1 MLIDYEYSNKKLI
14 LSYIGDDG
22 NIKMNYYKWDNPSK
36 FITCMDDDP
45 DKSGKYVTWD
55 GQSVKQIYT
64 RNPNRYSVY
73 DFLDELPV
81 NEQDKIFKY
90 KEPNIFFVD
99 IENEILDKKP
109 EPHLAESAIQSISIV
124 FKDKVMVMGVDEL
137 SDGQISSINE
147 DINNYF
153 EKFGVTYK
161 FKFIKYRNEYDLV
174 YNFFNKYVP
183 KMSVITGWNFL
194 NYDWTFLV
202 NRARKLGID
211 PNVASFTKKLIPNFD
226 DKIYWEMPAH
236 RLIVDYMEL
245 YKKWDTSIKVK
256 ESNSLDFVS
265 ENVLGVKK
273 VNYEGNLKILHNTD
287 YKKFIYYNAVDSILV
302 QKIHEKMNYIN
313 VLYGIATLSKI
324 KVVDAYNTLPVTE
337 GILRKKLK
345 EQKNI
350 VLCKRDITEGEGIDG
365 GWVKNPV
372 VGMAQWT
379 CCYDFA
385 SLYPT
390 TMRQFNISADSYKGY
405 TDREIVRSRK
415 NQLTRHFVENYSD
428 MEEIENEYSIFNNHK
443 IKMDKEDIAL
453 LNGAVFK
460 NEMGVVNQ
468 VMGDIYA
475 DRKSYK
481 KKMFRA
487 HNDMEEYKK
496 EMENIEKELS
506 GF

>member
-1 MLIDYEYSNKKLI
+1 MLIDYEYKNQNLI

-22 NIKMNYYKWDNPSK
+22 NIKIKYYKWTNPTK
-36 FITCMDDDP
+36 FVTCEDDDP
-45 DKSGKYVTWD
+45 GKSGKYVTWD
-55 GQSVKQIYT
+55 GQSVKEIYT

-73 DFLDELPV
+73 DFLDKLPQE
-81 NEQDKIFKY
+81 EQDKIFEY

-124 FKDKVMVMGVDEL
+124 FKDKVMVMGVRELDEN
-137 SDGQISSINE
+137 QISSINE

-153 EKFGVTYK
+153 EKFGIKYT
-161 FKFIKYRNEYDLV
+161 FKFIKYRNEHDLV
-174 YNFFNKYVP
+174 FNFFNKYVP

-194 NYDWTFLV
+194 DYDWTFLV
-202 NRARKLGID
+202 NRARRLGIE
-211 PNVASFTKKLIPNFD
+211 PNVASFTKKLIPSFD
-226 DKIYWEMPAH
+226 DNIYWEMPAH

-245 YKKWDTSIKVK
+245 FKKWDTSIKVK

-265 ENVLGVKK
+265 GEVLGVKK
-273 VNYEGNLKILHNTD
+273 VNYEGNLKILHETD

-302 QKIHEKMNYIN
+302 QRIHEKMRYID

-324 KVVDAYNTLPVTE
+324 KTVDAYNTLPVTE
-337 GILRKKLK
+337 GILRRKLK
-345 EQKNI
+345 KNKNV
-350 VLCKRDITEGEGIDG
+350 VLCKRDVVENDSVDG
-365 GWVKNPV
+365 GWVKFPR
-372 VGMAQWT
+372 VGMAMWT

-390 TMRQFNISADSYKGY
+390 TMREFNISADSYKGY
-405 TDREIVRSRK
+405 TDREIIRARK
-415 NQLTRHFVENYSD
+415 NQSMEHFGQFED
-428 MEEIENEYSIFNNHK
+428 MEKPENEYSIFNNHR
-443 IKMDKEDIAL
+443 IEVEKEDLVL

-460 NEMGVVNQ
+460 NEMGVVNE
-468 VMGDIYA
+468 VMGNIYG

-496 EMENIEKELS
+496 EMEDIEKELIS
-506 GF
+506 L

>member
-1 MLIDYEYSNKKLI
+1 MIVDYEYKNQNLI

-22 NIKMNYYKWDNPSK
+22 NIKLNYYKWQNPTK
-36 FITCMDDDP
+36 FITCDDDDP
-45 DKSGKYVTWD
+45 QKDGTYVTWD
-55 GQSVKQIYT
+55 GQSVKEIYT
-64 RNPNRYSVY
+64 RNPNRYSIY
-73 DFLDELPV
+73 DFLDKLPQK
-81 NEQDKIFKY
+81 EQDKIFQY

-124 FKDKVMVMGVDEL
+124 YNDKVMVMGVNEL
-137 SDGQISSINE
+137 SEIQIKSIND

-153 EKFGVTYK
+153 EKFGVKYK
-161 FKFIKYRNEYDLV
+161 FKFLKYRNEHDLV
-174 YNFFNKYVP
+174 FNFFNKYVP
-183 KMSVITGWNFL
+183 KMAVITGWNFL
-194 NYDWTFLV
+194 NYDWVFLV
-202 NRARKLGID
+202 NRARRLGIE
-211 PNVASFTKKLIPNFD
+211 PNVASFTKKLVPSFD
-226 DKIYWEMPAH
+226 NNIFWEMPAH

-245 YKKWDTSIKVK
+245 YAKWDTSIKVK
-256 ESNSLDFVS
+256 ESQSLDFVS

-302 QKIHEKMNYIN
+302 QRIHEKMRYID

-350 VLCKRDITEGEGIDG
+350 VLCKRDITETEGIDG
-365 GWVKNPV
+365 GWVKNPH

-390 TMRQFNISADSYKGY
+390 TMRQFNISADSYKGF
-405 TDREIVRSRK
+405 TDRKTIRSRK
-415 NQLTRHFVENYSD
+415 NQLTKHFEKYKD
-428 MEEIENEYSIFNNHK
+428 FEKDEKEFSIFNNHK
-443 IKMDKEDIAL
+443 IEIDKEDIVL

-468 VMGDIYA
+468 VMGEIYG

-487 HNDMEEYKK
+487 HNDMEEFKK
-496 EMENIEKELS
+496 EMEQIEKELM
-506 GF
+506 GI